1 VNRGSWIALWVL
13 SLGWGTVGVATRSA
27 FQRGVDPLTVVS
39 GRLVIAACLVVLAQ
53 VVLRRRIRI
62 ERPVLRTGAVMAVT
76 GIAMPF
82 LLFNIAY
89 QHASAGFVGLMAA
102 LSPLGTAAFAHVL
115 LPDEPLTRQRLIGLV
130 LGIAGVAILL
140 LSGDSGLAIGG
151 DGVRA
156 VAWSLPGIA
165 AFSFSTVYAKRQS
178 ASLAG
183 FDVMVI
189 QFTIAAVLMVIP
201 MLVFEGPPRLDGV
214 SWALL
219 IYLAVGSTVVPL
231 MLFYW
236 VLERNSAGQAALV
249 GFLVPVVA
257 VVAGVILLGERA
269 GPGLVAG
276 GLAIICG
283 VLIADR
289 GGCTGRRPA

>member
-1 VNRGSWIALWVL
+1 
-13 SLGWGTVGVATRSA
+13 
-27 FQRGVDPLTVVS
+27 
-39 GRLVIAACLVVLAQ
+39 
-53 VVLRRRIRI
+53 
-62 ERPVLRTGAVMAVT
+62 M
-76 GIAMPF
+76 
-82 LLFNIAY
+82 
-89 QHASAGFVGLMAA
+89 
-102 LSPLGTAAFAHVL
+102 
-115 LPDEPLTRQRLIGLV
+115 IGLV

-140 LSGDSGLAIGG
+140 LSGDSGLAVGG
-151 DGVRA
+151 DAARA

-183 FDVMVI
+183 FVVMVI

-201 MLVFEGPPRLDGV
+201 MLVFEGLPRLDGG

-236 VLERNSAGQAALV
+236 VLERNSAGQASLV
-249 GFLVPVVA
+249 GFLVPIVA
-257 VVAGVILLGERA
+257 VVAGVVLLSERA

-289 GGCTGRRPA
+289 GGFTGTRLA